1 MGKNTN
7 KVSVILEDLDE
18 KDITSILNKWREVA
32 EIKSQIGE
40 IDIMLRAKIRAYLK
54 ERHWSKYKDDESDI
68 SVSISSYKTESVDK
82 KQLKMMLND
91 SQYAQV
97 MQTKTTERLTIV
109 TPEARERLKKQFAK
123 GGK

>member
-1 MGKNTN
+1 MGKID
-7 KVSVILEDLDE
+7 KVSVLLDDLDE
-18 KDITSILNKWREVA
+18 KNITSILQKWREVS

-68 SVSISSYKTESVDK
+68 SVAISSYKTESIDK
-82 KQLKMMLND
+82 KQLKHMLTD
-91 SQYAQV
+91 AQFAQV
-97 MQTKTTERLTIV
+97 LQTKTTERLTIV

>member
-18 KDITSILNKWREVA
+18 KDITSILTKWKEVA

-40 IDIMLRAKIRAYLK
+40 IDIMLRAKVRAYLK

-68 SVSISSYKTESVDK
+68 SVAISSYKSESIDK

-97 MQTKTTERLTIV
+97 LQTKTTERLTIV